1 METTV
6 LDYEAFLSHL
16 THDSQ
21 DVFIRY
27 LIYKSNEQK
36 KNLSINYSRL
46 AGGSDFFISYFLKKC
61 YDIPDSNKGRWIV
74 SKQRYENSNK
84 TFMIK
89 DNVTL
94 ERYNRNMTKI
104 PLAPP
109 RNVDIEEW
117 IYRINEWLNE

>member
-1 METTV
+1 M
-6 LDYEAFLSHL
+6 
-16 THDSQ
+16 
-21 DVFIRY
+21 
-27 LIYKSNEQK
+27 
-36 KNLSINYSRL
+36 
-46 AGGSDFFISYFLKKC
+46 AGGYDFFIRYFLKKC
-61 YDIPDSNKGRWIV
+61 YDIPDSNKRRWNF

-117 IYRINEWLNE
+117 IDRINEWLNE